1 MIKALKKLGIEGTYL
16 NIIKTIYDKPKA
28 IIIIHGKNLKQFL
41 LKSGKNRV
49 STFPTLI
56 KYNFGISW
64 QSNKGRK
71 K

>member
-1 MIKALKKLGIEGTYL
+1 
-16 NIIKTIYDKPKA
+16 
-28 IIIIHGKNLKQFL
+28 
-41 LKSGKNRV
+41 V

-71 K
+71 KWEAQIGKEKFKLSLLYITWP